1 MAYPTIDAPYG
12 FKPVNLIG
20 GQLFSGST
28 REYPIAYGYNTN
40 IFYGDFVL
48 LSRGSIARQAVG
60 GSAATGAGFTGI
72 FLGCSYTNPITK
84 QKQFSQYWP
93 AGTLAGD
100 AVAIVC
106 DDPDAVFKA
115 VVCSGTTVV
124 GSANYAMI
132 GQNMGAIDTA
142 AGNVNTGNSLNAI
155 LAVPASGAVATT
167 TGLVARVIDVVR
179 DTKFVTS
186 AIGSSSGTAITLTTG
201 VPNAVVAAADVSY
214 VAANGQIVQTGSF
227 ITTALAAG
235 ATSATLNLAISVP
248 NAGTT
253 LTAIPAA
260 STILF
265 TQYPEVLVKL
275 NFGVHQYYTSL
286 AVA

>member
-1 MAYPTIDAPYG
+1 MAYPTIDKPYG

-28 REYPIAYGYNTN
+28 RMYPIAYGYNTN
-40 IFYGDFVL
+40 IFYGDFVAL
-48 LSRGSIARQAVG
+48 TRGSTVRQAVVG
-60 GSAATGAGFTGI
+60 TAATGAGFTGI
-72 FLGCSYTNPITK
+72 FLGCNYTNPITK
-84 QKQFSQYWP
+84 QKTFSQYWP

-115 VVCSGTTVV
+115 VVCSATTVI

-132 GQNMGAIDTA
+132 GQNMGAIDNAT
-142 AGNVNTGNSLNAI
+142 GDVNSGNSRNAI
-155 LAVPASGAVATT
+155 LAVPASGAPATT

-179 DTKFVTS
+179 DTAFVTS
-186 AIGSSSGTAITLTTG
+186 GVGSSSGTAITLTTG

-214 VAANGQIVQTGSF
+214 VAANGQILETGSF
-227 ITTALAAG
+227 ITGALASG
-235 ATSATLNLAISVP
+235 ATSATLNLAVSIP
-248 NAGTT
+248 NAGTAI
-253 LTAIPAA
+253 TAIPAA

-286 AVA
+286 AV